1 MSVNTKTEAEAV
13 VNPKVR
19 RLCGDIP
26 TALFTE
32 FKIEAIRC
40 GLTMAQA
47 VEQAARLW
55 LEQQKQETEQLI
67 ARATEEI
74 RQVKKVAQ
82 EVTTKGERGG

>member
-1 MSVNTKTEAEAV
+1 MNVTTKTEAEAV

-26 TALFTE
+26 TTLFTE

-47 VEQAARLW
+47 VEQAVKLW
-55 LEQQKQETEQLI
+55 LEKQKQETEQLI
-67 ARATEEI
+67 ARATEE
-74 RQVKKVAQ
+74 VKQA
-82 EVTTKGERGG
+82 TTKE